1 MPLRMRRP
9 NTAATAIPALETWL
23 PSSVDDGRVVGV
35 GVGAEVGIVLVV
47 RVELEVVLEI
57 LEPVEDGGL
66 ELMVE
71 IEELDEP
78 EVIVEAAALSVELEA
93 AFVD

>member
-1 MPLRMRRP
+1 M
-9 NTAATAIPALETWL
+9 
-23 PSSVDDGRVVGV
+23 DDGRVVGV

-47 RVELEVVLEI
+47 RVELEVVPEI
-57 LEPVEDGGL
+57 LELVEDDGL

>member
-1 MPLRMRRP
+1 M
-9 NTAATAIPALETWL
+9 

>member
-1 MPLRMRRP
+1 M
-9 NTAATAIPALETWL
+9 

-35 GVGAEVGIVLVV
+35 GVGAEVGIGIVLVV
-47 RVELEVVLEI
+47 RVELEVVPEI
-57 LEPVEDGGL
+57 LELVEDDGL

>member
-1 MPLRMRRP
+1 M
-9 NTAATAIPALETWL
+9 
-23 PSSVDDGRVVGV
+23 DDGRVVGV

-47 RVELEVVLEI
+47 RVELEVVPEI

>member
-1 MPLRMRRP
+1 M
-9 NTAATAIPALETWL
+9 

-47 RVELEVVLEI
+47 RVELEVVPEI
-57 LEPVEDGGL
+57 LELVEDDGL

-93 AFVD
+93 AFVG

>member
-1 MPLRMRRP
+1 M
-9 NTAATAIPALETWL
+9 

-47 RVELEVVLEI
+47 RVELEVVPEI
-57 LEPVEDGGL
+57 LELVEDDGL

>member
-1 MPLRMRRP
+1 M
-9 NTAATAIPALETWL
+9 

-47 RVELEVVLEI
+47 RVELEVVPEI
-57 LEPVEDGGL
+57 LELVGDDGL